1 MIKYTESWHDE
12 KEVEEGEG
20 LKGSPKAHEFDA
32 RYMLLSIDVYVLIRW
47 SGKYD
52 KSDVPHVCPYKDIHV
67 LVARTVC

>member
-32 RYMLLSIDVYVLIRW
+32 RYMLLSIHVYVLIL
-47 SGKYD
+47 K
-52 KSDVPHVCPYKDIHV
+52 
-67 LVARTVC
+67 